1 MTRPYQVWALGLMMF
16 GLWSCSSPETK
27 EALNTEKDQRYV
39 KDVHSFARPNEV
51 AVTHISLDLKAD
63 FDTHTLSG
71 TVTHTLDRSGTSD
84 SVHFDVSD
92 LTIKAAYDDKG
103 TSLPFEV
110 RKGNAFGDQL
120 VVSLMPE
127 SKKVSLIY
135 ATSPEANAV
144 QWLEPVQ
151 TLGKVH
157 PFLFTQG
164 QAILTRSWIPCQD
177 SPGIRVTYDAKMTVP
192 SELMAVMSAK
202 NPTTRNA
209 EGIYT
214 FKMEQPIP
222 PYLIA
227 LAIGDME
234 FESLGDRTGV
244 YAEPEMLPKAAYEL
258 EEMEKMIVAAENLY
272 GPYRWEQYDVIV
284 LPPSFPFGGMENPRL
299 TFATPTIIAGD
310 RSLTS
315 LIAHELAHSWS
326 GNLVTNATWDDFW
339 LNEGFTVYFEGRI
352 MEEVFGKDY
361 SDMLKSL
368 GLQGL
373 KGTITE
379 LGPESAD
386 THLKLN
392 LEGRDPDDG
401 MTDIAYEKGH
411 MFLEMLEETY
421 GRETFDAFLK
431 GYFDHFAFQ
440 NMTTE
445 RFLEYLNTELISKHE
460 AKVNADEWVYGP
472 GLPSNSREFKSDR
485 FAKVDAQMSAWLDGS
500 SPASALNTSGWSTHE
515 WLHFLRAIPEN
526 LTTERMAELDKAYGF
541 TDSKNSELQ
550 GIWYEKAILTRYERA
565 FPAMEDFLVHVGRR
579 KFLTPL
585 YQAMIK
591 GDRYTVLANSI
602 YAKARPNYHSVSKG
616 TMDELLH
623 FGS

>member
-1 MTRPYQVWALGLMMF
+1 
-16 GLWSCSSPETK
+16 
-27 EALNTEKDQRYV
+27 
-39 KDVHSFARPNEV
+39 
-51 AVTHISLDLKAD
+51 
-63 FDTHTLSG
+63 
-71 TVTHTLDRSGTSD
+71 
-84 SVHFDVSD
+84 
-92 LTIKAAYDDKG
+92 
-103 TSLPFEV
+103 
-110 RKGNAFGDQL
+110 
-120 VVSLMPE
+120 
-127 SKKVSLIY
+127 
-135 ATSPEANAV
+135 
-144 QWLEPVQ
+144 
-151 TLGKVH
+151 
-157 PFLFTQG
+157 
-164 QAILTRSWIPCQD
+164 
-177 SPGIRVTYDAKMTVP
+177 
-192 SELMAVMSAK
+192 
-202 NPTTRNA
+202 
-209 EGIYT
+209 
-214 FKMEQPIP
+214 
-222 PYLIA
+222 
-227 LAIGDME
+227 
-234 FESLGDRTGV
+234 
-244 YAEPEMLPKAAYEL
+244 
-258 EEMEKMIVAAENLY
+258 
-272 GPYRWEQYDVIV
+272 
-284 LPPSFPFGGMENPRL
+284 MENPRL

-379 LGPESAD
+379 LGPESPD

-445 RFLEYLNTELISKHE
+445 RFLDYLNKELISKHD
-460 AKVNADEWVYGP
+460 AQVNVDEWVYGP
-472 GLPSNSREFKSDR
+472 GLPANSREFKSDR
-485 FAKVDAQMSAWLDGS
+485 FANVDAQMSAWMDGS
-500 SPASALNTSGWSTHE
+500 SPATSLTTEGWSTHE
-515 WLHFLRAIPEN
+515 WLHFLRAIPAD
-526 LTTERMAELDKAYGF
+526 LSKDKMAELDKSFGF
-541 TDSKNSELQ
+541 TDSKNSEIQ
-550 GIWYEKAILTRYERA
+550 GIWYEKAILTGYEKA
-565 FPAMEDFLVHVGRR
+565 FPAMEDFLVNVGRR

-591 GDRYTVLANSI
+591 DDKYTALANSI